1 MDASV
6 YFFILSILYRIDS
19 TTQQSPFINQ
29 THGYPIITNQIMSQN
44 VASDLKYI
52 FSASQK
58 LIISVSQ
65 DLAGS

>member
-19 TTQQSPFINQ
+19 TTQQSP
-29 THGYPIITNQIMSQN
+29 SQN
-44 VASDLKYI
+44 IASDLKYI

-58 LIISVSQ
+58 LIISVPQ